1 MKIQKKYMNKK
12 NWKRVTEREYISDI
26 IEEKNIRGEA
36 SLIFIKKVES
46 PSVKE
51 YGNNIK
57 IKIADEKFYW
67 LQIAMENENYW
78 VTAMYD
84 DKKNPIQYYIDI
96 TEKNVVNPK
105 EDSYFYDLFLDIVVL
120 NTGEVFLL
128 DEDELE
134 QALKEKII
142 NHEQYELAYNK
153 AKEIIKFVSKE
164 KHKLEYFCNK
174 YFNQLLCKL
183 QSEKE

>member
-1 MKIQKKYMNKK
+1 MEIQKKYMKK
-12 NWKRVTEREYISDI
+12 ENWKRVTEREYISVT

-36 SLIFIKKVES
+36 SLLFIKKVES
-46 PSVKE
+46 PSFKG

-57 IKIADEKFYW
+57 IKIADENYYW
-67 LQIAMENENYW
+67 LQIAMQNQNYW
-78 VTAMYD
+78 ITAMYD
-84 DKKNPIQYYIDI
+84 DKKNIIQYYIDI
-96 TEKNVVNPK
+96 TEKNVIDTK

-142 NHEQYELAYNK
+142 NHEQYEFAYKK
-153 AKEIIKFVSKE
+153 AKEVIKFVSKE
-164 KHKLEYFCNK
+164 KDKLEYFCNK
-174 YFNQLLCKL
+174 YFKQLLPQL
-183 QSEKE
+183 QSNKE

>member
-1 MKIQKKYMNKK
+1 MEIQKKYMQKK
-12 NWKRVTEREYISDI
+12 NWKRVTQREYISDT

-36 SLIFIKKVES
+36 SLLFIKKVES
-46 PSVKE
+46 PSFKE

-67 LQIAMENENYW
+67 LQIAIENENYW
-78 VTAMYD
+78 ITAMYD
-84 DKKNPIQYYIDI
+84 DKKSLIQYYIDI
-96 TEKNVVNPK
+96 TEKNVVNTK

-134 QALKEKII
+134 QALKEKKT
-142 NHEQYELAYNK
+142 NHKQYELAYNK

-164 KHKLEYFCNK
+164 KDKLEYFCNK
-174 YFNQLLCKL
+174 YFNQLLPQL
-183 QSEKE
+183 QSNEE